1 MNTSSVLSVE
11 LLVVAFVVVAL
22 CLFGQRMKLVHIW
35 KAEHLWELAGKIGV
49 SGFLGLVLS
58 YLFSFNGADAGYG
71 LASSALFMV
80 WLLPFVLH
88 DFVAEWPS
96 DKLYW
101 QEKATKA
108 SALRSLLVLAF
119 SLVLLSGGV
128 YFGALNSSWSSSAGS
143 ITLVMLAVVAAA
155 VIWLSAHFEKVSEE
169 LWG

>member
-1 MNTSSVLSVE
+1 
-11 LLVVAFVVVAL
+11 
-22 CLFGQRMKLVHIW
+22 
-35 KAEHLWELAGKIGV
+35 
-49 SGFLGLVLS
+49 
-58 YLFSFNGADAGYG
+58 
-71 LASSALFMV
+71 MV

-119 SLVLLSGGV
+119 SLVLLSGAV

>member
-1 MNTSSVLSVE
+1 MNISSVLSFE
-11 LLVVAFVVVAL
+11 LLLVASFVTVL
-22 CLFGQRMKLVHIW
+22 CLLGQRMKAVHIW

-58 YLFSFNGADAGYG
+58 YLFSFNGADSGYG

-119 SLVLLSGGV
+119 SLVLLSGAV